1 MPFNLSASSDVK
13 TTFPLVAPGDA
24 GKPFAIVFISFVS
37 SSVGWSN
44 VSSEFASTLNTA
56 SFFEINFSL
65 TISTA
70 ILTADFAVLFPD
82 LV

>member
-1 MPFNLSASSDVK
+1 MPFNLSASSDEK

-24 GKPFAIVFISFVS
+24 GKPFAIVFTSLVS
-37 SSVGWSN
+37 SNVGWRS
-44 VSSEFASTLNTA
+44 VSKVLGSTLKTA
-56 SFFEINFSL
+56 SYFVINFSL

-70 ILTADFAVLFPD
+70 TFTADFAVLFPD